1 MTRVLMAAT
10 VPVFIRTFLLP
21 LAEYFRGM
29 GWRVDAMARD
39 LSDCERSR
47 EAFDRVW
54 DVGWSRSPLNPA
66 NLVDPPRRVRALV
79 ERERYDLVH
88 VHTHVAAFVTRFAL
102 GRRENRPKI
111 VYTAHGFSF
120 YPGGPRLRNAILQG
134 IESVAAHWTDYLVTM
149 NQDDFEAARRFRA
162 LSRDRVRY
170 MPGIGV
176 DLDRYNPSAV
186 SATQVDRLRAELG
199 LKAEDPVF
207 TMVAEFIHR
216 KRHADAI
223 RALAK
228 MSDERAHLLLAGN
241 GPLVPAM
248 RELAS
253 SLGLKNRVH
262 FLGFRDDIPVLMRA
276 SRAVLLVSA
285 QEGLPRS
292 VMEALCLEVPVI
304 GTRVRGT
311 MDLLDPEHGFLVEL
325 GDVDGI
331 ARALDWT
338 AAHPEKCGQM
348 GREGRRAMRSYD
360 VSNIIAEHEAL
371 YAEALETSVRSVAA

>member
-1 MTRVLMAAT
+1 MTRVLMSAT
-10 VPVFIRTFLLP
+10 VPVFIRAFLLP
-21 LAEYFRGM
+21 LGEYFRSL

-39 LSDCERSR
+39 LPQCERTR

-54 DVGWSRSPLNPA
+54 DIGWSRSPLDPA
-66 NLVDPPRRVRALV
+66 NLLGPPRQLRALV
-79 ERERYDLVH
+79 EQERYDLVH

-102 GRRENRPKI
+102 RHRSAGPKI

-120 YPGGPRLRNAILQG
+120 YPGGARLRNTILRG
-134 IESVAAHWTDYLVTM
+134 IEAFAARWTDYLVTM
-149 NQDDFEAARRFRA
+149 NQDDFEAARRFA
-162 LSRDRVRY
+162 SLPTERVRY

-176 DLDRYNPSAV
+176 DLDRYRPSTIGA
-186 SATQVDRLRAELG
+186 SSIEGLRRELG
-199 LKAEDPVF
+199 LAPNETVF

-216 KRHADAI
+216 KRHEDAI
-223 RALAK
+223 RAFGK
-228 MSDERAHLLLAGN
+228 MANDRAHLLLAGN
-241 GPLVPAM
+241 GPLVPTM

-253 SLGLKNRVH
+253 SLGLEDRVH
-262 FLGFRDDIPVLMRA
+262 FLGFRDDIPTLMRA

-311 MDLLDPEHGFLVEL
+311 KDLLDSEHGILVEL

-331 ARALDWT
+331 ARALDWA
-338 AAHPEKCGQM
+338 AAHPDRCQEM
-348 GREGRRAMRSYD
+348 GRRGRRAMRPYD
-360 VSNIIAEHEAL
+360 VRNIIAEHESL
-371 YAEALETSVRSVAA
+371 YAEALETPIRSAAA